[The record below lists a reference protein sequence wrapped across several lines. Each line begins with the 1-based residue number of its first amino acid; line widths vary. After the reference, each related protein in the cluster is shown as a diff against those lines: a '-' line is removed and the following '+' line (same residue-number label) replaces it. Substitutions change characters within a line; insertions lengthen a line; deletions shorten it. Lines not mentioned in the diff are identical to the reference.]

1 MPKANSKTTTTGA
14 KAAVSKVATAAAPAA
29 ASKQKLPVTSFACGN
44 LSLLSL
50 LTRSYTRAGSTL
62 IGLEELPEDEQVM
75 FLKFFEFAGKPLQ
88 PLDLTKILR
97 VSVEL
102 DTETDTL
109 ALKKISSFSVARD
122 GDKMLLTLGA
132 NNWEIKQKET
142 EAGAVFQVGK
152 LTSPLSCNSPKDN
165 EPLSAWF
172 NWRVKDTA
180 AGQVYEW
187 ADSRAWL
194 LTTEKDG
201 EATTVQ
207 DLRGVMTDGDDLLPL
222 LAPKLV
228 LPEPVWKLAYPGGDD
243 TQEQLLLPLEFD
255 VVGVSIKTYTSGSG
269 TSSRVVHLQGAPYE
283 TVAVRRNAANT
294 VEALVKAGKTTFKVG
309 TYKLQI
315 FSVEIDSEGKH
326 LTGHQILQGKAVTL
340 DVDAEEADYEEDYED
355 TVLEDAEE
363 AELEET
369 EAEETEASEDTDE
382 DTDEVETE
390 VDEDTDDEETEE
402 PEAEEED

>member
-1 MPKANSKTTTTGA
+1 
-14 KAAVSKVATAAAPAA
+14 
-29 ASKQKLPVTSFACGN
+29 
-44 LSLLSL
+44 
-50 LTRSYTRAGSTL
+50 
-62 IGLEELPEDEQVM
+62 M

-194 LTTEKDG
+194 LTEKDG

-315 FSVEIDSEGKH
+315 FSVEIDSDGKH

-369 EAEETEASEDTDE
+369 EAEETEAP
-382 DTDEVETE
+382 
-390 VDEDTDDEETEE
+390 EDTDDDETEE
-402 PEAEEED
+402 PEAEEEY